1 MMNDN
6 HCFKDVKLFS
16 TMTEQEVA
24 RLARASRLFIVQ
36 KGEMAFM
43 QGDPSDSIYFL
54 KEGIIKISR
63 INADGRKL
71 TIDLIRP
78 GEFFGELCLA
88 GERERRTIA
97 EAMTNSFCCEFDRDF
112 IEDYM
117 KRRPDIALALIKIIG
132 DRRLAMENLLED
144 MAFMDISTR
153 VISLLL
159 KYAEKNIVNIPLT
172 HQEIAD
178 LTGSTRVS
186 VSRSIA
192 KLRKQGM
199 IETSGDRIKLVSNE
213 LPCDCLPY
221 SSNVIC

>member
-1 MMNDN
+1 MEKNL
-6 HCFKDVKLFS
+6 CFKEMNLFS
-16 TMTEQEVA
+16 TMVDKEIAELT
-24 RLARASRLFIVQ
+24 RASKIFSVQ
-36 KGEMAFM
+36 KGKIVFM

-71 TIDLIRP
+71 TIDLIRS

-88 GERERRTIA
+88 GERERRSIA
-97 EAMTNSFCCEFDRDF
+97 EAMTDSLYCGIDREY
-112 IEDYM
+112 IEDHM
-117 KRRPDIALALIKIIG
+117 KKRPDVALKLIKIIG

-144 MAFMDISTR
+144 MAFMDISAR

-159 KYAEKNIVNIPLT
+159 KYAEDNIVNIPLT

-192 KLRKQGM
+192 KLRTQGL
-199 IETSGDRIKLVSNE
+199 IETSKERIKLTDNE
-213 LPCDCLPY
+213 VLYDYLQY
-221 SSNVIC
+221 SSNLGY

>member
-1 MMNDN
+1 MDKH
-6 HCFKDVKLFS
+6 HCYKDINLFF
-16 TMTEQEVA
+16 TTVDKEFA
-24 RLARASRLFIVQ
+24 DLTKASRIFSVQ
-36 KGEMAFM
+36 KGETVFM

-63 INADGRKL
+63 INPDGRKL

-97 EAMTNSFCCEFDRDF
+97 EAMADSLCCEIDREYT
-112 IEDYM
+112 EDHM
-117 KRRPDIALALIKIIG
+117 KKRPDVALKLIKIIG

-159 KYAEKNIVNIPLT
+159 KYAEDNIVNIPLT

-192 KLRKQGM
+192 KLRNQGL
-199 IETSGDRIKLVSNE
+199 IETSKERIKLLDNKV
-213 LPCDCLPY
+213 LYDYLQY
-221 SSNVIC
+221 SSNLGY

>member
-1 MMNDN
+1 MSNN

-16 TMTEQEVA
+16 TMTEQEVVD
-24 RLARASRLFIVQ
+24 LTKASRLFIVQ
-36 KGEMAFM
+36 KGEMVFM

-71 TIDLIRP
+71 TIDLIRS

-88 GERERRTIA
+88 GEQERRTIA
-97 EAMTNSFCCEFDRDF
+97 EAMTNSYCCEFDRDF
-112 IEDYM
+112 IENYM

-144 MAFMDISTR
+144 MAFMDIYTR

-192 KLRKQGM
+192 KLRKQGL
-199 IETSGDRIKLVSNE
+199 IETSGERIKIVDNE
-213 LPCDCLPY
+213 MLCDCLPY
-221 SSNVIC
+221 SSNLIC

>member
-1 MMNDN
+1 MEKTLF
-6 HCFKDVKLFS
+6 FKDMDLFS
-16 TMTEQEVA
+16 TMVDKEVA
-24 RLARASRLFIVQ
+24 ELTRASRIFSVQ
-36 KGEMAFM
+36 KGETVFM
-43 QGDPSDSIYFL
+43 QGDTSDSIYFL

-88 GERERRTIA
+88 GERERRTIT
-97 EAMTNSFCCEFDRDF
+97 EAMAHSLCCEIKREY
-112 IEDYM
+112 IEGYM
-117 KRRPDIALALIKIIG
+117 KTRPDVALRLLKIIG
-132 DRRLAMENLLED
+132 DRWLVMENLLED
-144 MAFMDISTR
+144 MAFMDVFSR

-159 KYAEKNIVNIPLT
+159 KYAENNIVNIPLT

-192 KLRKQGM
+192 KLRMQGL
-199 IETSGDRIKLVSNE
+199 IETSKERIKLLDNKV
-213 LPCDCLPY
+213 LYDYLQY
-221 SSNVIC
+221 SSNLSY

>member
-1 MMNDN
+1 MDKN
-6 HCFKDVKLFS
+6 HCLKEMNLFS
-16 TMTEQEVA
+16 TMVDKEVA
-24 RLARASRLFIVQ
+24 ELTRASRIFSVQ
-36 KGEMAFM
+36 KGETVFM
-43 QGDPSDSIYFL
+43 QGDTSDSIYFL

-71 TIDLIRP
+71 TIDMIRP

-97 EAMTNSFCCEFDRDF
+97 EAMADSLCCEIKREY

-117 KRRPDIALALIKIIG
+117 KTRPDVALRLLKIIG
-132 DRRLAMENLLED
+132 DRWLALENLLED

-159 KYAEKNIVNIPLT
+159 KYAEDNIVNIPLT

-192 KLRKQGM
+192 KLRKQGL
-199 IETSGDRIKLVSNE
+199 IETSKEQIKLLNNKV
-213 LPCDCLPY
+213 LYDYLQY
-221 SSNVIC
+221 SSNLSY

>member
-1 MMNDN
+1 MN
-6 HCFKDVKLFS
+6 LFS
-16 TMTEQEVA
+16 TMVDKEVA
-24 RLARASRLFIVQ
+24 ELTRASRIFSVQ
-36 KGEMAFM
+36 KGETVFM
-43 QGDPSDSIYFL
+43 QGDTSDSIYFL

-71 TIDLIRP
+71 TIDMIRS

-97 EAMTNSFCCEFDRDF
+97 EAMADALCCEIKREY

-117 KRRPDIALALIKIIG
+117 KTRPDVALRLLKIIG
-132 DRRLAMENLLED
+132 DRWLALENLLED

-159 KYAEKNIVNIPLT
+159 KYAEDNIVNIPLT

-192 KLRKQGM
+192 KLRKQGL
-199 IETSGDRIKLVSNE
+199 IETSKEQIKLLNNKV
-213 LPCDCLPY
+213 LYDYLQY
-221 SSNVIC
+221 SSNLSY